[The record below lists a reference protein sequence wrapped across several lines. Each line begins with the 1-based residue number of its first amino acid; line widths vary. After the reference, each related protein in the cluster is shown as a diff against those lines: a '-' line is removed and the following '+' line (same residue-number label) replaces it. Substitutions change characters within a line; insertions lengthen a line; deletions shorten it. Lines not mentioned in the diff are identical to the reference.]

1 LFPEKF
7 FLTQNE
13 KQNLAPLKLC
23 FAFPQTLK
31 SGYGPACTSSLF
43 FRGVQLTHVAVQI
56 QKINVESLT
65 VLLHYVSK

>member
-56 QKINVESLT
+56 
-65 VLLHYVSK
+65 